1 MTNHKTK
8 LTLYLSAFLV
18 VALNTLFA
26 QTAGKISGIIT
37 DAQTGEPLIGTNVVV
52 LGTSL
57 GGSTDLEGTFFIL
70 NVPPGK
76 YNVQASMLGY
86 EKVIMRDVI
95 VNSNRTTNADFKLK
109 VTTLQQEAVIVEAT
123 RPDVEPEKTST
134 STIIRGDEVQA
145 IAGMRDVG
153 DVIGL
158 AADVTDG
165 HFRGGRSNEEFYTLQ
180 GMGIVNPWD
189 ATAAFRPI
197 MSAVEEVEVITSGF
211 GAQYGN
217 AQSGV
222 VNITMKE
229 GKSDKW
235 RATAQTRM
243 RAPAQKYF
251 GASIFDV
258 NANPYLQK
266 MSDTSFW
273 NNGDLSTS
281 YNAPWNW
288 VTMSYGNYLG
298 AMDTTT
304 ARTVMKTLWNN
315 VVSKDLN
322 KKFTAIDYSV
332 EAAIGG
338 PIDDGVTMF
347 MALRSEVTNPSLPT
361 ENPDQQ
367 QQMMGNLVFDLG
379 SGTALRISGGYQY
392 QFTNYFPTGT
402 NFYQW
407 IWDRN
412 LGIQYRKNTNH
423 QLGFRFTKALNPKT
437 FLEVKLNGLRTE
449 NYYGTSPWYN
459 TINDQVRNMETG
471 TGIIERTGVYL
482 SYQGMQGKSFQ
493 YLANAQDDFVNE
505 RTVTISLD
513 ASFTSQITRS
523 HLISGGIQT
532 NYYMIDVN
540 DISNIASKGNITWRD
555 YNGNPYEIGAYVQD
569 KMEFEGMIANVGLR
583 WDLWNT
589 NSDFYT
595 DQFNPFTLRDAA
607 GNLTFTSDPELA
619 AKEKSTPVNK
629 LQPRVGVSFPVS
641 TMTVFHLNYGTFMQ
655 RPSFQY
661 VLSATK
667 RMLSNGIGVGT
678 LGNPRLHPQTT
689 NSYDVGVMQGLGE
702 GFTLDVS
709 GYYKDIRD
717 LADQAIFVDEKTTNS
732 FISYF
737 NRTYADVRGFR
748 IALAKRKSALS
759 GSINYQY
766 SVATGKSSSPTNA
779 PIVVTRDR
787 YGNVS
792 TDIVTN
798 IPIKDVLLNFDRTHN
813 LIVNIAYVTQDQWG
827 PKLGGVYLFGN
838 MTFSSNSFA
847 RSGRPYTP
855 PSNAALVNTLR
866 SPSEY
871 NTNIKISKTINNFF
885 GVKATV
891 FMEIFNLFD
900 NKIYSYSY
908 LFNTANKADI
918 NAAALRYE
926 TYPLDDPNNGALY
939 YDDQNQNGPYALDHS
954 FMLYDNQPRAYYF
967 GINIDL

>member
-1 MTNHKTK
+1 MTNRKTK
-8 LTLYLSAFLV
+8 LTLYISVLLIV
-18 VALNTLFA
+18 GLNTLFA
-26 QTAGKISGIIT
+26 QNAGKISGVVT
-37 DAQTGEPLIGTNVVV
+37 DAQTGENLIGTNIVVM
-52 LGTSL
+52 GTSL
-57 GGSTDLEGTFFIL
+57 GGSTDLEGSFFIL
-70 NVPPGK
+70 NVPAGK
-76 YNVQASMLGY
+76 YNVQASMMGY
-86 EKVIMRDVI
+86 EKVILRDVI

-109 VTTLQQEAVIVEAT
+109 ATTLEQEAVIVEAT

-134 STIIRGDEVQA
+134 STIIRSDEVQA
-145 IAGMRDVG
+145 IAGMRDVS

-158 AADVTDG
+158 AADVADG
-165 HFRGGRSNEEFYTLQ
+165 HFRGGRSNEEYYTLQ

-229 GKSDKW
+229 GKSDRW

-243 RAPAQKYF
+243 RSPGQKYF
-251 GASIFDV
+251 GASVFDV

-266 MSDTSFW
+266 MNDTAFW
-273 NNGDLSTS
+273 NHGDLSTS

-288 VTMSYGNYLG
+288 VTIAYGNYNSVV
-298 AMDTTT
+298 DTAT

-315 VVSKDLN
+315 VVSRDLN
-322 KKFTAIDYSV
+322 RKSTSIDYSV
-332 EAAIGG
+332 EAAAGG
-338 PIDDGVTMF
+338 PIDEGVTMF
-347 MALRSEVTNPSLPT
+347 LALRSEVTNPLLPT
-361 ENPDQQ
+361 EDPDQQ
-367 QQMMGNLVFDLG
+367 QQIMGNLVFDLG
-379 SGTALRISGGYQY
+379 SGTALRVSGGYQY

-402 NFYQW
+402 SFYQW

-412 LGIQYRKNTNH
+412 LGIQFRKNTNH
-423 QLGFRFTKALNPKT
+423 QIGIRFTKALSPRT

-449 NYYGTSPWYN
+449 NYYGSSPWYN

-471 TGIIERTGVYL
+471 TGIIERTGAYL
-482 SYQGMQGKSFQ
+482 SYIGMQGKSFQ

-505 RTVTISLD
+505 RTLTISLD
-513 ASFTSQITRS
+513 ASFTSQVTRS
-523 HLISGGIQT
+523 HLISGGFQM
-532 NYYMIDVN
+532 NYYRLDVN
-540 DISNIASKGNITWRD
+540 DISNIASKGSITWRD
-555 YNGNPYEIGAYVQD
+555 YKGNPYEIGAYVQD

-589 NSDFYT
+589 NSDFFA
-595 DQFNPFTLRDAA
+595 DQFNPFTLRDAS
-607 GNLTFTSDPELA
+607 GNLTFATDPELA

-667 RMLSNGIGVGT
+667 RMLSTKIDVGT
-678 LGNPRLHPQTT
+678 LGNPRLNPQTT
-689 NSYDVGVMQGLGE
+689 SSYDIGVMQGLGE

-717 LADQAIFVDEKTTNS
+717 LADQSVYTDAKTGTSYN
-732 FISYF
+732 SYF
-737 NRTYADVRGFR
+737 NRAYADVRGLR
-748 IALAKRKSALS
+748 IALAKRRSALS

-766 SVATGKSSSPTNA
+766 SVATGKSSSPNNA

-787 YGNVS
+787 YGNIS

-813 LIVNIAYVTQDQWG
+813 LIVNFAYITSDEWG
-827 PKLGGVYLFGN
+827 PSFNGIFPFSN
-838 MTFSSNSFA
+838 MTLSSNTFA

-855 PSNAALVNTLR
+855 PSNPSLVNTSR
-866 SPSEY
+866 SPAEY
-871 NTNIKISKTINNFF
+871 NTNIKISKTVNRLF
-885 GVKATV
+885 GIKATLYV
-891 FMEIFNLFD
+891 EIFNLFE
-900 NKIYSYSY
+900 NKIFSYNY

-939 YDDQNQNGPYALDHS
+939 FDDQNQNGPYALDHS

-967 GINIDL
+967 GINIEL